1 MEDVHRQ
8 ITEMG
13 QEIGKRTARVSEIV
27 GRAGISAPSRG
38 RVKRKQITGDED
50 AELKRLRK
58 EIAEF
63 EKKYSELR
71 AQLP

>member
-8 ITEMG
+8 ITQMG
-13 QEIGKRTARVSEIV
+13 QEIGKRVERVTEIV

-38 RVKRKQITGDED
+38 RVKRKHITGDED

-58 EIAEF
+58 EITEL
-63 EKKYSELR
+63 EKKYTELR

>member
-1 MEDVHRQ
+1 MEDVQKQ
-8 ITEMG
+8 ITQLG

-27 GRAGISAPSRG
+27 GRLGISAPSRG
-38 RVKRKQITGDED
+38 RVKRKHITNDED

-63 EKKYSELR
+63 EKKYTELR
-71 AQLP
+71 AQLL

>member
-8 ITEMG
+8 ITQMG
-13 QEIGKRTARVSEIV
+13 QEIGKRVERVTEIV
-27 GRAGISAPSRG
+27 GRLGISAPSRG
-38 RVKRKQITGDED
+38 RVKRKHITGDED

-58 EIAEF
+58 EITEL
-63 EKKYSELR
+63 EKKYTELR

>member
-1 MEDVHRQ
+1 MEDVQKQ
-8 ITEMG
+8 ITQLG

-38 RVKRKQITGDED
+38 RIQRKHITNDED

-58 EIAEF
+58 EITEF
-63 EKKYSELR
+63 EKKYTELR
-71 AQLP
+71 AQLT